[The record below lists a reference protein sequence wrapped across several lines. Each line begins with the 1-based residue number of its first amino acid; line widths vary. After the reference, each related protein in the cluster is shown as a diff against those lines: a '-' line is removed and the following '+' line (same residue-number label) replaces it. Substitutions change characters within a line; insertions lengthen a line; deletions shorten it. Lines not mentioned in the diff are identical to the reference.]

1 MQEWINNV
9 PGLGKKCLIK
19 AEEIFCDSYSDMLCC
34 DELKLFIS
42 ECQLDADGM
51 YSNTLQQERHQLTLI
66 KVLNKFL
73 KDQGK
78 CYDCE
83 DDKPITD
90 ETSGASSIVASVAL
104 IAATAI
110 LL

>member
-1 MQEWINNV
+1 MTLSKHYLIVLRKFLYKNGDCIEDCTSDDAADEVDDTGCDNEEAMAQMQEWINNV

-51 YSNTLQQERHQLTLI
+51 YSNTLQ
-66 KVLNKFL
+66 
-73 KDQGK
+73 
-78 CYDCE
+78 
-83 DDKPITD
+83 
-90 ETSGASSIVASVAL
+90 
-104 IAATAI
+104 
-110 LL
+110 